1 MAVLVE
7 LQVQAL
13 FHTLL
18 TENSLMR
25 KASACLISVALI
37 GIGCGPSEKEYIP
50 LPPVEQQFAPEP
62 VYHTTFISRPPRPVP
77 HLKDELHPDIEFKA
91 EVSVTAHNEYLEK
104 VVKDIAS
111 QTGYRPYVSGL
122 IAKRRVSID
131 AAGSLDAVSKQLAD
145 SAKASVSVDHLARE
159 VRFMAGERKK

>member
-1 MAVLVE
+1 MK
-7 LQVQAL
+7 
-13 FHTLL
+13 
-18 TENSLMR
+18 
-25 KASACLISVALI
+25 KASAYILSLAVVGL
-37 GIGCGPSEKEYIP
+37 GCGPSEKEYVP

-77 HLKDELHPDIEFKA
+77 HLKDEIKPDIEFKT
-91 EVSVTAHNEYLEK
+91 EVSVKAHNEYLEK
-104 VVKDIAS
+104 IVKDIAS

-159 VRFMAGERKK
+159 LRFMAGERK